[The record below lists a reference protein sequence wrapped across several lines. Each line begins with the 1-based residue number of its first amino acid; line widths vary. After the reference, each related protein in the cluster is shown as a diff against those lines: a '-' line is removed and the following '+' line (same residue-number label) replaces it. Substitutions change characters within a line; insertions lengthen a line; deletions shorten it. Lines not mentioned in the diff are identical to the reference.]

1 MINQI
6 AIILNSNYSFVVA
19 VVHLKED
26 KLKQFADVNGFK
38 EELKDL
44 IKLHD
49 VEYGVLKQLE
59 RAANVHQLSPIEV
72 VKRVVITAEPFSF

>member
-26 KLKQFADVNGFK
+26 KLKQFAEVNGFK
-38 EELKDL
+38 
-44 IKLHD
+44 
-49 VEYGVLKQLE
+49 
-59 RAANVHQLSPIEV
+59 
-72 VKRVVITAEPFSF
+72 